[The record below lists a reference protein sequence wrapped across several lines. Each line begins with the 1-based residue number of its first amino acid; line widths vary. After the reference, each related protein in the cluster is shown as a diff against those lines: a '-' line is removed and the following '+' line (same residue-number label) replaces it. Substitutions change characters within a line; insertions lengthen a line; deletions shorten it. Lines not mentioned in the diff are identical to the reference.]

1 MGKLEPVSQPIR
13 CKTVSNHDLV
23 THEFLMLTVPLRN
36 FKIKCTLNVI
46 VHNEKVFLYVHQTN
60 LYLVYIWKKEDKGMN
75 NFNKDKDCHE

>member
-1 MGKLEPVSQPIR
+1 
-13 CKTVSNHDLV
+13 
-23 THEFLMLTVPLRN
+23 MLTVPLRN

-46 VHNEKVFLYVHQTN
+46 VHNEKVFLYVLQTN